1 MKKAHLSLLCCPNCD
16 SKSLEIDIDE
26 QVDDEI
32 VEGTINCSSCTAIYP
47 ITKSIPRFVKSL
59 NYADSFGP
67 QWNTFARSQIDC
79 DKIKESEIRFDS
91 EIGWTEEHLRG
102 KTVVEFGSGAG
113 RFLDIVS
120 RRGAKLAIGIDATD
134 AADASLENLK
144 DRGNILIIQADIFNN
159 PLCDNQF
166 DKAYSIGVLH
176 HTPDPEGAFQKM
188 VKIVSGGGSVGVSLY
203 EQSNYRRPNKDSV
216 KVLAVALMWALNE
229 FRCELFR
236 VITTRIPEKVFL
248 FYCKTIIPILHF
260 INKVPL
266 LRYFRYL
273 LPSTC
278 YRDLPV
284 INSMVDTHDSYAT
297 KIVFKYCGRDVFQ
310 WFLKLGLSEIIL
322 RNSRS
327 GWVSV
332 EATVPPESERKKKG
346 MILIQPSPPGT

>member
-1 MKKAHLSLLCCPNCD
+1 MKKHHLSLLCCPNCD

-32 VEGTINCSSCTAIYP
+32 VKGTINCSSCTAIYP

-59 NYADSFGP
+59 SYADSFGP

-91 EIGWTEEHLRG
+91 EIGWTEENLRG
-102 KTVVEFGSGAG
+102 KTIVEFGSGAG

-188 VKIVSGGGSVGVSLY
+188 VKIVAGGGSVGVSLY

-310 WFLKLGLSEIIL
+310 WFLRLGLSDIIL
-322 RNSRS
+322 RNSRA
-327 GWVSV
+327 GWVSLV
-332 EATVPPESERKKKG
+332 ASVPKDSERNVRG
-346 MILIQPSPPGT
+346 IVLVQPGPPGA